1 MKKISALRKLMAI
14 AIALALMLSCITVG
28 FAETGDSSEAVATG
42 TPWDGKTLTQPTSG
56 SGNTED
62 DPMLISTPAELAW
75 VINSGGNSKYYKLTA
90 DIYINDISAENW
102 TANANSW
109 FATGTT
115 WASYHNI
122 EGTGTIKFSGH
133 IDGDGHTVYGLY
145 TNGSGAKVGNGLI
158 PVMNGGTVK
167 RLAVS
172 NASFNSRFSG
182 GIVGVATG
190 SLTIED
196 CVVTDSVLSNTVS
209 SDNDKASGGIMGYA
223 NTSDKTV
230 NILRCTAFNNT
241 YDTSGAKVGGILGN
255 LYKAT
260 VNVDSCYCDIAKT
273 YGGTNTTFN
282 AINSCALGD
291 ATLDTLVND
300 EYFQNCAK
308 HYIMSN
314 LELPVSKG
322 FLGIETN
329 IWNGFYHKPTAGEDG
344 VYLITC
350 PEEFAW
356 MVWSYG
362 DGVSYRLTTDIYL
375 NDISVADWQN
385 GENLNEWFTGTWNV
399 GYAAK
404 KSSGGFFTGTV
415 DGDGH
420 VVYGLYN
427 VSDGKLG
434 GLIPECKDTTVKNLG
449 LSDSAIN
456 AKGAGYAGGIIGF
469 VNGATVTA
477 ENCFVENTTIYSGN
491 KFDGAIIGYTQNA
504 TNATVKNCYAT
515 SGHTLVD
522 YIHDSATVTIQNSY
536 SFGNTPYPSD
546 KALGT
551 ILNTNVYTDKSCTFD
566 GVTILTS
573 AEMTG
578 KNALTAMSG
587 LSAADWYAVEGRTPM
602 LRVRGTLIGD
612 ADENGVG
619 PEFDD
624 ISALRVI
631 LISNPQYSNG
641 DYNRDGDVDICD
653 LVKLSIEFSSIN
665 LEEITALYGDYY
677 GIEMSVVS
685 DQVDALG
692 EDTVNY
698 IFITDI
704 HYTNGDSAQD
714 KALLNQ
720 MNAIAKMAEADD
732 SIDFIVIGG
741 DTTTGTYSTKEACI
755 AETNEVLAPLKNC
768 SKPILIL
775 PGNHDDNCYHVYSG
789 DKVYKPELIVSD
801 MDWTQQILAVNSPE
815 TIVHDKDY
823 ANSKYYYY
831 DLPEKKTRVVCL
843 DAIDY
848 RAPFDENGNITEM
861 VPADFANNT
870 YYGKEGVPA
879 RQYKSGA
886 SYWDYSAEQLKW
898 LTEQALTEKDYNYI
912 FVSHMGIDSDTNSG
926 GETVNAG
933 YRDKLRGIISA
944 YQSKTTYSDSEHTAD
959 FTDFS
964 GKILSYQFGHIHV
977 ELTTYS
983 EDIDLWQ
990 ICSASANVDQSGNQT
1005 LDDIQ
1010 GSSIN
1015 NKELDWNPIYRALG
1029 TDSEAYF
1036 DIMSVT
1042 EDAVYKFN
1050 IGTGSSETMSYPN

>member
-1 MKKISALRKLMAI
+1 MKKL
-14 AIALALMLSCITVG
+14 LALLLCAVILLSVTVVT
-28 FAETGDSSEAVATG
+28 ATAQEETLIV
-42 TPWDGKTLTQPTSG
+42 WDGETFTQPSG

-75 VINSGGNSKYYKLTA
+75 MVNSGGSGKYFKLTN
-90 DIYINDISAENW
+90 DIYINDVSAANW
-102 TANANSW
+102 TETAKPWFVNATNWMSYKNSDGSDIT
-109 FATGTT
+109 F
-115 WASYHNI
+115 
-122 EGTGTIKFSGH
+122 KGH
-133 IDGDGHTVYGLY
+133 IDGAGHTVYGIY
-145 TNGSGAKVGNGLI
+145 CDGSNGIVNNALI
-158 PVMNGGTVK
+158 PNMTGGSVK
-167 RLAVS
+167 RLCIDSAYC
-172 NASFNSRFSG
+172 NSRFSG
-182 GIVGVATG
+182 GIVGTIYG
-190 SLTIED
+190 SIEISD
-196 CVVTDSVLSNTVS
+196 CVVKNSTFINTSSSNG
-209 SDNDKASGGIMGYA
+209 DKAAGAIAGYA
-223 NTSDKTV
+223 TGNKTATV
-230 NILRCTAFNNT
+230 NRCATYNNT
-241 YDTSGAKVGGILGN
+241 YADDTVKSAGILGN
-255 LYKAT
+255 LYNAT
-260 VNVDSCYCDIAKT
+260 VTVNSSYTDVAKM
-273 YGGTNTTFN
+273 YGGTNSTFTPV
-282 AINSCALGD
+282 NSCALGD
-291 ATLDTLVND
+291 ATVDTLKAD
-300 EYFQNCAK
+300 SYFQTCAK
-308 HYIMSN
+308 EFVMAEGF
-314 LELPVSKG
+314 ELPVSKVFAG
-322 FLGIETN
+322 YTSN
-329 IWNGFYHKPTAGEDG
+329 VWNGFYHKPTKGEDG

-350 PEEFAW
+350 PEELAW
-356 MVWSYG
+356 TVWSYG
-362 DGVSYRLTTDIYL
+362 DGASYRLTTDIYL
-375 NDISVADWQN
+375 NDISVSDWQN
-385 GENLNEWFTGTWNV
+385 GDDLNEWFTGTWNV
-399 GYAAK
+399 GYAAEI
-404 KSSGGFFTGTV
+404 SSGGFFTGTV

-427 VSDGKLG
+427 VTDGKLG
-434 GLIPECKDTTVKNLG
+434 GLIPDCKTATVKNLG

-469 VNGATVTA
+469 VNAATVTV

-491 KFDGAIIGYTQNA
+491 GFDGAIIGYTQNA
-504 TNATVKNCYAT
+504 TNASVKNCYAT

-522 YIHDSATVTIQNSY
+522 YIHKSATVTIQNSY

-551 ILNTNVYTDKSCTFD
+551 VSNTNVYTDKSFTFD
-566 GVTILTS
+566 GVTVLTS

-587 LSAADWYAVEGRTPM
+587 LSAADWYAFENGSPM

-612 ADENGVG
+612 VSENGVG
-619 PEFDD
+619 LELDD
-624 ISALRVI
+624 ITALRLVI
-631 LISNPQYSNG
+631 IENTPYSNG
-641 DYNRDGDVDICD
+641 DYNRDGTADILD
-653 LVKLSIEFSSIN
+653 LVKMSNEFGAID
-665 LEEITALYGDYY
+665 LEAITALYGDYY
-677 GIEMSVVS
+677 GVEMKKVS
-685 DQVDALG
+685 EQIDALG

-720 MNAIAKMAEADD
+720 MNAIAKMADADD

-755 AETNEVLAPLKNC
+755 TETNEVLAPLKKC
-768 SKPILIL
+768 SKPVLVL

-801 MDWTQQILAVNSPE
+801 MDWTQQILAVNSPA

-848 RAPFDENGNITEM
+848 RAPFDENGNVIEM
-861 VPADFANNT
+861 VPADFENNT

-933 YRDKLRGIISA
+933 YREKLRGIISA
-944 YQSKTTYSDSEHTAD
+944 YQSKTVYSDGEHTAD
-959 FTDFS
+959 FTDFE
-964 GKILSYQFGHIHV
+964 GAILSYQFGHIHV

-983 EDIDLWQ
+983 EDVDLWQ
-990 ICSASANVDQSGNQT
+990 ICSASANVNQSGTQT
-1005 LDDIQ
+1005 KAELNS
-1010 GSSIN
+1010 GSVN
-1015 NKELDWNPIYRALG
+1015 NKTLDWNPIYRALG

-1036 DIMSVT
+1036 DIMSVK
-1042 EDAVYKFN
+1042 DGAVYKFN
-1050 IGTGSSETMSYPN
+1050 IGTGSTEKMTYSK